1 MYWSSAPASVDNILI
16 YCFAIEHLQ
25 VLLQYIPH
33 IASPLVGICVLGP
46 TRAHRASTGQRFR
59 AIFCIGTQA
68 VGVRVRSPTA
78 PNRAETFPPR
88 KRVIFHDG
96 RAIFLELVD
105 LRGAVLHVLADL
117 KR

>member
-1 MYWSSAPASVDNILI
+1 MRGGLCREA
-16 YCFAIEHLQ
+16 
-25 VLLQYIPH
+25 
-33 IASPLVGICVLGP
+33 
-46 TRAHRASTGQRFR
+46 
-59 AIFCIGTQA
+59 A
-68 VGVRVRSPTA
+68 VVRVVLAHLGVVWITRTA